1 MDKIYKCIKSFAF
14 PNAENHLIAIIKG
27 SKWKRT
33 NGNVTENA
41 VHLTEVGRAW
51 NWIDITE
58 EKLSEYFEK
67 R

>member
-14 PNAENHLIAIIKG
+14 PRAENHLIAIIKG

-33 NGNVTENA
+33 NITGSM
-41 VHLTEVGRAW
+41 VHLTEVGRDW

-58 EKLSEYFEK
+58 ERFNGYFEK
-67 R
+67 AR